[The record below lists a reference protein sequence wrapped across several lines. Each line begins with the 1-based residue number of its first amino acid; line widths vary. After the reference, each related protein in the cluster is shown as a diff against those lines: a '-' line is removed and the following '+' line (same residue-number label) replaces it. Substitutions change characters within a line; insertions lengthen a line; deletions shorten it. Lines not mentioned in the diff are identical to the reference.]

1 MRRYD
6 GRTEC
11 GDGSRDH
18 RAAIPSFRHSVV
30 FLAFCFLSCSPVTT
44 RPRFEPFPE
53 AQVLV
58 VRGTPQRVTAEAN
71 AWLGTERVP
80 VAFVSPIDGYLE
92 TEWHQGAKLRAWANP
107 AAPGST
113 RIIVEAVIRPLEDP
127 SRQPRELELPAPA
140 DHAGYQL
147 AQRLLAGL
155 KERLGVAP

>member
-1 MRRYD
+1 MPRVRRRTNIEM
-6 GRTEC
+6 GRYPAIRL
-11 GDGSRDH
+11 SALVFI
-18 RAAIPSFRHSVV
+18 AA
-30 FLAFCFLSCSPVTT
+30 CTPVTT

-80 VAFVSPIDGYLE
+80 VAFMSPIDGYLE

-107 AAPGST
+107 AAPGNT

-127 SRQPRELELPAPA
+127 SRQPRDLELPAPP
-140 DHAGYQL
+140 DHAGHRLAEQL
-147 AQRLLAGL
+147 LNAL
-155 KERLGVAP
+155 KERFGTNP